1 VNWFTRDGLNGP
13 RHDKAGRVEGHPRP
27 DFKSAV
33 KKDVDARPKAG
44 HDEQELF

>member
-13 RHDKAGRVEGHPRP
+13 RHDKAGRVEGHPRL

-33 KKDVDARPKAG
+33 KKDVDAQPKAG
-44 HDEQELF
+44 HDERELF